1 MALREALTNAL
12 CHRTYDDLGPSVGIA
27 IYDDRVEIANPGRFP
42 AHLTAETI
50 KQPHDSHPRNPL
62 IANVLYLST
71 YLEKWG
77 SGVARIIEACK
88 EQGVPEPTYE
98 DRGGFIH
105 IVFKRKS
112 FTQSDNTP
120 NDIQDT
126 SKGGQEILE
135 GGQETAKSGQ
145 ETLKGGQEK
154 PKGGQETSKV
164 DRKDGQKTREAILEL
179 IVANSNITSTQIVEI
194 LGINRSAVTKHLKR
208 LQEDGLIK
216 REGSTKKGQ
225 WIIIKN

>member
-1 MALREALTNAL
+1 M
-12 CHRTYDDLGPSVGIA
+12 
-27 IYDDRVEIANPGRFP
+27 
-42 AHLTAETI
+42 
-50 KQPHDSHPRNPL
+50 
-62 IANVLYLST
+62 
-71 YLEKWG
+71 
-77 SGVARIIEACK
+77 
-88 EQGVPEPTYE
+88 
-98 DRGGFIH
+98 
-105 IVFKRKS
+105 
-112 FTQSDNTP
+112 
-120 NDIQDT
+120 
-126 SKGGQEILE
+126 E